1 MAAYTQDTRLIGITT
16 PLGKDVLLL
25 RGFSGR
31 ESMSQL
37 STFDLDLLS
46 KDPEIKFEDIIGKR
60 VTLRV
65 TLSEDKNRY
74 FNGFISRF
82 VQTGAQTGM
91 ANYRATMVPWLWFL
105 TKTTDCRI
113 FQNKT
118 IPDIVQ
124 QIFKEYGF
132 TDVKA
137 KLQGTYEPRDYCVQ
151 YRETDYN
158 FVARLMEQYGI
169 FYFFEHEKEKHTL
182 VLTDNP
188 DAHQPCPEQ
197 PKAKWNPQGSKSLTE
212 DVVTTLEVEKIFRP
226 GKYAL
231 TDYNFETPSTSLLS
245 EIDTTITV
253 GGNTKYEVYDYPGEY
268 EKKAQGK
275 TLVKLRMEEQEVKHL
290 SVTGTSSCR
299 AFATGYR
306 FDFEDYSR
314 ADLNQA
320 YVLTAV
326 SHSATVGDTYTTG
339 KSSDGSSAY
348 TNAFVCIPHK
358 VPFRPP
364 QITPKPIVQGPQTAV
379 IVGPSGEEIYSDKYG
394 RVKAQ
399 FHWDREGKKDENSS
413 CWMRTSQNWA
423 GKQWGGV
430 FIPRIGQEVI
440 VEFLE
445 GDPDRPIITGRIY
458 NAEQMPPYAL
468 PANQTQSGVK
478 SNSSKGGGGS
488 NEWRFEDKKGSEE
501 IYLHGEKDW
510 TVKIKNNESET
521 IGSNLSHS
529 AGGNISQSAGAD
541 ISRTADDNIN
551 DSAGKNIV
559 TKSGGSMDLTA
570 GGSYQLFTSLGIHLK
585 AMNFLAAQI
594 ESGAKAA
601 AAALI
606 KGGVA
611 GAQGAEGGAQEKAEA
626 AAAAGSKAALAAFG
640 PTVSAVTEDLHA
652 RQAQAEKNMGKAE
665 ASGTA
670 MGIAAAELNQAIS
683 SGASR
688 EVIAGAVMALASAGL
703 ETYKDAK
710 RLIEDMLPQIPSIVM
725 WAMKDISATA
735 LWSMSLQ
742 TKVKDIDIEAKNKNI
757 NIKAKQA
764 LNLEA
769 VKKDA
774 NIKSKE
780 NLNLETTDKD
790 LNLKASKKNV
800 NITGKEKV
808 SIKAEDKEF
817 VIEAGKEKLTIKSP
831 KMIMLKVKSSAVCI
845 TEDGILVSSKKV
857 KIKGSSGPVEV
868 KGTPIKLN

>member
-37 STFDLDLLS
+37 SAFDLDLLS

-65 TLSEDKNRY
+65 TLSQDKERY

-226 GKYAL
+226 GKYSL

-501 IYLHGEKDW
+501 IYLHGQKDW
-510 TVKIKNNESET
+510 NIVIENDKSQSIGHDESLTVGNNRTKKVGVDQSEDVGANKTIHVGANHTETIDANKTMTVGGNHTETISGNETITVNTASAHTIALARALTIGAVYQVSVGAAMNET
-521 IGSNLSHS
+521 IGAAKAEEIGAAKSVNVGLSS
-529 AGGNISQSAGAD
+529 SENIGVNKSVDAGGD
-541 ISRTADDNIN
+541 ISE
-551 DSAGKNIV
+551 SAGKNISMNAGKNIAADAGDNISENAGKDV
-559 TKSGGSMDLTA
+559 MIKAGKKMLIDAGDEITIKTGSASIIMKKDGTV
-570 GGSYQLFTSLGIHLK
+570 Q
-585 AMNFLAAQI
+585 
-594 ESGAKAA
+594 
-601 AAALI
+601 I
-606 KGGVA
+606 KG
-611 GAQGAEGGAQEKAEA
+611 
-626 AAAAGSKAALAAFG
+626 
-640 PTVSAVTEDLHA
+640 
-652 RQAQAEKNMGKAE
+652 
-665 ASGTA
+665 
-670 MGIAAAELNQAIS
+670 
-683 SGASR
+683 
-688 EVIAGAVMALASAGL
+688 
-703 ETYKDAK
+703 
-710 RLIEDMLPQIPSIVM
+710 
-725 WAMKDISATA
+725 KDIS
-735 LWSMSLQ
+735 LDGSG
-742 TKVKDIDIEAKNKNI
+742 KI
-757 NIKAKQA
+757 NIKA
-764 LNLEA
+764 
-769 VKKDA
+769 
-774 NIKSKE
+774 
-780 NLNLETTDKD
+780 
-790 LNLKASKKNV
+790 
-800 NITGKEKV
+800 
-808 SIKAEDKEF
+808 
-817 VIEAGKEKLTIKSP
+817 
-831 KMIMLKVKSSAVCI
+831 SSDIV
-845 TEDGILVSSKKV
+845 
-857 KIKGSSGPVEV
+857 IKGSKVGINP
-868 KGTPIKLN
+868 